1 MAAHDTAGDPKVARK
16 LERYADKRDPTRT
29 NEPFGPEPMHS
40 ATPTLAGRFVVHQHA
55 ATRMH
60 FDLRIEV
67 AGTLKSFAVPRGP
80 TLDTTEKR
88 LAVHTEDHP
97 LEYLEFEAVI
107 PAGNY
112 GAGSMILWDTGTV
125 HYLENSAER
134 GLEVG
139 KVDFVLSGFKLRGRY
154 GLIATKPKPGDKTE
168 SWLLVKKPDAHASAE
183 RDILAEEPESVLS
196 GLTIDELAHSAE
208 RAAEIVALARQL
220 GAAEKPLAV
229 QDIVPMRCTESGAR
243 LDDRKSLYELKLD
256 GVRVLAE
263 RHGEHV
269 QLRYRTQRNATG
281 SFPDLVRALRA
292 IPATRVILD
301 GEIVA
306 FDARGMPSF
315 ARLAERIHKQ
325 EPRAIAQAA
334 RAVPVQYVVFDILA
348 LDALDLRPLPL
359 RSRKQILA
367 ELLRG
372 KGFVRLL
379 DHAEGDGHALF
390 ALCEAHDLEGVIAK
404 RADSPYVM
412 GPQRSS
418 HWSKL
423 KHVHSD
429 DFVVIGYTRG
439 KGSRATMGALEVA
452 SYAGG
457 KLLTRGRVGSGLD
470 DRAIDELQQL
480 LVDATVPKSPA
491 HGELMAAPAGRT
503 FVAPKVV
510 VSVQHSGFTEEG
522 RLRHPVY
529 RGVRRD
535 VTPEACLAAPGEER
549 EAALVEA
556 APAASTPKPRARV
569 QLTNPSKIF
578 WPGEGITKSDLV
590 GYYDAIADTLL
601 PYLRDR
607 PVLMVRYPDG
617 IAGKHF
623 YQWNAPAGTP
633 SWVRTEIIRDDE
645 EGRDI
650 TFFRVEDRDTLLYI
664 ANLGCI
670 PLHILAGR
678 FEDLDRCDFLTID
691 FDLGPAPFEHAVT
704 LTREL
709 RAVLDELGLPG
720 FPKTSGQTGLHV
732 LVPMGGAPFT
742 AATALAALLGRI
754 LHDRHPTLTT
764 LERMRRNR
772 PNALYIDTG
781 QTGRSRAIVAPYSVR
796 AHPGATV
803 STPLS
808 WDEVSAG
815 LVPARHSLFSVPE
828 RVAVRG
834 DAMAELLRVKPDL
847 ARATERIEALLR
859 DSRRG

>member
-1 MAAHDTAGDPKVARK
+1 
-16 LERYADKRDPTRT
+16 
-29 NEPFGPEPMHS
+29 MHS
-40 ATPTLAGRFVVHQHA
+40 AKPTLAGRFVVHQHA

-60 FDLRIEV
+60 YDLRIEI

-80 TLDTTEKR
+80 TLDTREKR

-112 GAGSMILWDTGTV
+112 GAGSMILWDTGTI

-183 RDILAEEPESVLS
+183 RDILAEEPESALS
-196 GLTIDELAHSAE
+196 GLTVGELAHSAE
-208 RAAEIVALARQL
+208 RADEIVALARQL
-220 GAAEKPLAV
+220 GAAERPVAV
-229 QDIVPMRCTESGAR
+229 QDVVPMRCTESGAR
-243 LDDRKSLYELKLD
+243 LDDPNSLYELKLD

-269 QLRYRTQRNATG
+269 QLRYRTQRNATA

-292 IPATRVILD
+292 IPAARVILD

-306 FDARGMPSF
+306 FDARGIPSF
-315 ARLAERIHKQ
+315 ARLAERIHKT

-348 LDALDLRPLPL
+348 LDDLDLRPLPL
-359 RSRKQILA
+359 RARKQILA
-367 ELLRG
+367 ALLRG

-379 DHAEGDGHALF
+379 DYADGDGRALF
-390 ALCEAHDLEGVIAK
+390 ALCQAHELEGVIAK

-439 KGSRATMGALEVA
+439 KGSRSPMGALEVA
-452 SYAGG
+452 SHAGG
-457 KLLTRGRVGSGLD
+457 KLITRGRVGSGLD
-470 DRAIDELQQL
+470 DRAIDELQAL
-480 LVDATVPKSPA
+480 LANEVVEKSPA
-491 HGELMAAPAGRT
+491 EGELMAAPAGRT

-529 RGVRRD
+529 RGIRRD
-535 VTPEACLAAPGEER
+535 VAPEDCLAAPGEER
-549 EAALVEA
+549 EAALVER
-556 APAASTPKPRARV
+556 APVVSEPKPRARV
-569 QLTNPSKIF
+569 QLTNPKKIF
-578 WPGEGITKSDLV
+578 WPAEGITKGELV

-601 PYLRDR
+601 PYLHDR

-617 IAGKHF
+617 IEGKHF
-623 YQWNAPAGTP
+623 YQWNAPHGTP

-650 TFFRVEDRDTLLYI
+650 TFFRVEDRDTLVYI

-678 FEDLDRCDFLTID
+678 FRDLERCDFLTID
-691 FDLGPAPFEHAVT
+691 FDLGQAPFEHAVT

-709 RAVLDELGLPG
+709 RSVLDELELPG

-732 LVPMGGAPFT
+732 LVPMGGAPFA
-742 AATALAALLGRI
+742 AATALAGLLGRI
-754 LHDRHPTLTT
+754 VHERHPKLST
-764 LERMRRNR
+764 LERMRKNR
-772 PNALYIDTG
+772 PNAVYIDTG

-815 LVPARHSLFSVPE
+815 LVPARHTLFSVPE

-834 DAMAELLRVKPDL
+834 DAMSELLQVQPDL
-847 ARATERIEALLR
+847 ARATQRIEALLR
-859 DSRRG
+859 DSRR